1 MFKRYWIIAAAF
13 GLALST
19 SGQAQEQAESAQGK
33 AGEQSQPSYD
43 LPLPF
48 PVEIIEDQAA
58 TDARNSRENES
69 QNNEIADLEA
79 QQGMNAATQ
88 AIKDATLDMRDYAL
102 ASTVAVWV
110 GTALLFY
117 TLWLSRSAN
126 NAAHTAVRVTREI
139 GEAQTR
145 AYIGM
150 DNLTAS
156 VEPGNTGFQLYAK
169 FFNQGQT
176 PAREVY
182 WQAQFYTAQE
192 FSEEVWGN
200 LAEPIYRGSIPVA
213 DESYIDATISTSSGD
228 SRKDI
233 DDVFSGD
240 QHVFFAYHLRYQSI
254 FGVKEFESFGV
265 SKLIRS
271 GDDGWAFAAVP
282 TERKDT

>member
-19 SGQAQEQAESAQGK
+19 SGQAQEQAESAQRK

-110 GTALLFY
+110 GTALLIA
-117 TLWLSRSAN
+117 TLFLSWGAN
-126 NAAHTAVRVTREI
+126 RAAVR
-139 GEAQTR
+139 A
-145 AYIGM
+145 
-150 DNLTAS
+150 
-156 VEPGNTGFQLYAK
+156 
-169 FFNQGQT
+169 
-176 PAREVY
+176 
-182 WQAQFYTAQE
+182 
-192 FSEEVWGN
+192 
-200 LAEPIYRGSIPVA
+200 
-213 DESYIDATISTSSGD
+213 ATIS
-228 SRKDI
+228 
-233 DDVFSGD
+233 
-240 QHVFFAYHLRYQSI
+240 LR
-254 FGVKEFESFGV
+254 
-265 SKLIRS
+265 
-271 GDDGWAFAAVP
+271 
-282 TERKDT
+282 TERPWLRFEVEPADTLHGRSRICACED